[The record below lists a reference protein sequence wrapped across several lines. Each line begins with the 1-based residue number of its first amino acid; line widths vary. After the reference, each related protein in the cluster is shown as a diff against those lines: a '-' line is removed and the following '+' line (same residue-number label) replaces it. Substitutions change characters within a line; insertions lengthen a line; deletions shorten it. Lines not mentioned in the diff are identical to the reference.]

1 MSSQD
6 SPGPGRASPITIS
19 APASSRGFIPLT
31 ARSAALGHIAEY
43 AGDANLDTF
52 VNSESDRPTITDAS
66 PAVDGQTQNPTTLDA
81 GIVPPPPS
89 LSRLPTKG
97 EDHTSP
103 QGDLPSQDH
112 VDPASSPASPLANA
126 LAQMANALTTVTTG
140 ISTLSDDSTS
150 RKPYL
155 EGAIDVDHEYDHKK
169 NDFKQWTKDVFEHLG
184 TLRKGVYHDQLVGDM
199 VWAHQRSQNDRKHW
213 VFRDKQLY
221 TAQV

>member
-52 VNSESDRPTITDAS
+52 VNSESDRPAITDAS

-89 LSRLPTKG
+89 LSRLPTEG

-150 RKPYL
+150 RKPWGRGG
-155 EGAIDVDHEYDHKK
+155 EI
-169 NDFKQWTKDVFEHLG
+169 W
-184 TLRKGVYHDQLVGDM
+184 VY
-199 VWAHQRSQNDRKHW
+199 QRIRMA
-213 VFRDKQLY
+213 VEAL
-221 TAQV
+221 